1 MGDYAQ
7 ACMGGATS
15 ATIRLHLLP
24 RQVPMMEHEF
34 DGNKQDL
41 LKGSVK
47 HVAANGLSYADISLS
62 MQVALTMH
70 APWQTRTHAHTIPK
84 TLR

>member
-1 MGDYAQ
+1 MGDHAQ
-7 ACMGGATS
+7 ACVIGVTAART
-15 ATIRLHLLP
+15 RLHLLP

-41 LKGSVK
+41 LKDSVM

>member
-1 MGDYAQ
+1 
-7 ACMGGATS
+7 
-15 ATIRLHLLP
+15 
-24 RQVPMMEHEF
+24 MMEHEF

-47 HVAANGLSYADISLS
+47 HVATNGLSYADISLS

-70 APWQTRTHAHTIPK
+70 APWQTRTHAHTRTK
-84 TLR
+84 SLR